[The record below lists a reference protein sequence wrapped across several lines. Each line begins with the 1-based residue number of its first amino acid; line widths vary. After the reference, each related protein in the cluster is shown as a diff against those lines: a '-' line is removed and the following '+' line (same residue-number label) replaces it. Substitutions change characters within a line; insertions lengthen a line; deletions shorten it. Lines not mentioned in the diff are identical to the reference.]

1 MNIADS
7 IVGIALAVGLVTIW
21 YNLERAFGGVGLIA
35 GLVIISIVMIAL
47 DNGSSDCYVEWDGR
61 SNPMVCE

>member
-35 GLVIISIVMIAL
+35 GLVIIAIVSIAL
-47 DNGSSDCYVEWDGR
+47 NDSSSDCYVEWDGR